1 MNKFDSWL
9 EAAAEES
16 MKMAIRSSMDIVSS
30 MRKDMDN
37 KEDVD
42 HDKLDMLYHCWDIID
57 KISHVVAVP
66 EKKDVDGRI
75 TGHLN
80 GSVPGNYKTV

>member
-42 HDKLDMLYHCWDIID
+42 HDKLDMLIIVG
-57 KISHVVAVP
+57 I
-66 EKKDVDGRI
+66 
-75 TGHLN
+75 L
-80 GSVPGNYKTV
+80 